1 MGANTCAHH
10 LPFVTALMQDKK
22 WLAEALE
29 SLTVDEAKVMR
40 DLSKILEKQETVS
53 AQETSS
59 GSGEPES
66 SSATPAEKLGA
77 LEQLQDI
84 VESLDNA
91 KNLFVV
97 GGYRPVLR
105 VLASSNRADVR
116 AAAATLV
123 STVVQNNPK
132 AQQWALANGTLPTL
146 AATLALASGDYARL
160 LQDGGAALPKFEA
173 PSNDDGESNLI
184 MPTQLQRPAGSED
197 RWPVLLLRLWGSS
210 LLALSSLVR
219 ESFTGQAD
227 LMASGAI
234 AVLFAPLR
242 MWQSLLLPA
251 HAPVEGATIH
261 GARVVRR
268 CVFALRHL
276 VEGTHAE
283 DAKAALLAG
292 GGAGLLNELVSLA
305 TLGSTAVEG
314 GGGSGKEEEADQPL
328 DASDVDV
335 SFIRESALAVLLSL
349 ASPSPVGLKGA
360 ADEGDGRTI
369 RVNPNRGEA
378 SDVPAEPAPPAPRA
392 RIQVAPTLA
401 GNPPQITER
410 TGAIVAVLD
419 VPAAAQVAAPS
430 VSEDRLPARLAVLRS
445 PLQGHGN
452 ATSAALLAHHR
463 TWCVQ
468 RAQAAASGA
477 LQDVD
482 AAAML
487 AEATTAERALRR
499 ILQQ

>member
-1 MGANTCAHH
+1 
-10 LPFVTALMQDKK
+10 
-22 WLAEALE
+22 
-29 SLTVDEAKVMR
+29 
-40 DLSKILEKQETVS
+40 
-53 AQETSS
+53 
-59 GSGEPES
+59 
-66 SSATPAEKLGA
+66 
-77 LEQLQDI
+77 
-84 VESLDNA
+84 
-91 KNLFVV
+91 
-97 GGYRPVLR
+97 
-105 VLASSNRADVR
+105 
-116 AAAATLV
+116 
-123 STVVQNNPK
+123 
-132 AQQWALANGTLPTL
+132 
-146 AATLALASGDYARL
+146 
-160 LQDGGAALPKFEA
+160 
-173 PSNDDGESNLI
+173 
-184 MPTQLQRPAGSED
+184 
-197 RWPVLLLRLWGSS
+197 
-210 LLALSSLVR
+210 
-219 ESFTGQAD
+219 
-227 LMASGAI
+227 MASGAI